1 MMLSYFDLPL
11 VSNSYDLLHEAGSAM
26 KALWPDHYEIE
37 LKQIMAEWNNPE
49 ENTLLKERE
58 LMMANIRKVEAQ
70 GDGRLIGTLKGKLVE
85 IE

>member
-11 VSNSYDLLHEAGSAM
+11 LSNSYDLLHEAGAAM

-49 ENTLLKERE
+49 ENTLLVERE
-58 LMMANIRKVEAQ
+58 QMQMNIKKAEAH
-70 GDGRLIGTLKGKLVE
+70 GDPRILASLKEKLNE
-85 IE
+85 I